1 MKGWDEGW
9 LLNMPKDLPVDDASI
24 TPPRL
29 KRFTYVVTGMLIIVC
44 NGLILLGLWVSGV
57 DLDGALSKPQLY
69 DPANGH
75 CVGVKWA
82 KVAGA
87 DGLVKVC
94 SEWLDFSDIS
104 GHTHS
109 LPENK
114 PLAMG
119 ADGNLYFPGQ
129 AAENYR
135 LIALMIFAIVVMVFG
150 MWMKGVLIA
159 KYQLYLQSEHSR
171 SS

>member
-1 MKGWDEGW
+1 
-9 LLNMPKDLPVDDASI
+9 MPTVHPSEPSPQV
-24 TPPRL
+24 
-29 KRFTYVVTGMLIIVC
+29 KRFTYLVTGFLIIVC
-44 NGLILLGLWVSGV
+44 NGLLLLGLWVSGI
-57 DLDGALSKPQLY
+57 DLDMVLSKPQLY

-75 CVGVKWA
+75 CVGVKWE

-87 DGLVKVC
+87 EGLVKVC

-109 LPENK
+109 LPEGK
-114 PLAMG
+114 SLAMG

-135 LIALMIFAIVVMVFG
+135 LIALMIFAIVVMAAG

-159 KYQLYLQSEHSR
+159 KYRVYLQSENNHS
-171 SS
+171 S